1 MLIEKYNLVAIPVVD
16 KINRLVGQITVDDVM
31 DEVREQTEHDQQ
43 LTAGLT
49 QDVETTDSVFV
60 QTKARLPW
68 LIIGML
74 GGIGSSLLL
83 NCF

>member
-1 MLIEKYNLVAIPVVD
+1 MDTPIDEVTLLIEKYNLVAIPVVD

-49 QDVETTDSVFV
+49 LE
-60 QTKARLPW
+60 LPQRS
-68 LIIGML
+68 G
-74 GGIGSSLLL
+74 LLL
-83 NCF
+83 FIQRV